1 MVNRLTISA
10 TMPDLRGK
18 TSGII
23 APGLLASPIV
33 RQGLDYWL
41 NLKGDRAYPARSEI
55 VPRAIVRLLPN
66 LSLIRLID
74 GGADYEFRIVGD
86 AHTRAHRILSQ
97 GLGLRLSDVD
107 KFIPGYGAGLKMV
120 YDAAVRERGAI
131 GFRGWFR
138 RGEQKEKSFSES
150 VLMPLGPDAATIDHV
165 LTFSDYSPVEFRN
178 G

>member
-1 MVNRLTISA
+1 MVNRLTTA
-10 TMPDLRGK
+10 AAMPDLRGK
-18 TSGII
+18 ASGII
-23 APGLLASPIV
+23 APDLLASPIV

-41 NLKGDRAYPARSEI
+41 QLKGDRAYPARSEI
-55 VPRAIVRLLPN
+55 VPRAIVRLLPH

-74 GGADYEFRIVGD
+74 GGADYELRIVGD
-86 AHTRAHRILSQ
+86 AHVKAHGVSSQ
-97 GLGLRLSDVD
+97 GLRVSDVD
-107 KFIPGYGAGLKMV
+107 KFIPGYSAGLKMV

-150 VLMPLGPDAATIDHV
+150 VLMPLGPDATTIDHV